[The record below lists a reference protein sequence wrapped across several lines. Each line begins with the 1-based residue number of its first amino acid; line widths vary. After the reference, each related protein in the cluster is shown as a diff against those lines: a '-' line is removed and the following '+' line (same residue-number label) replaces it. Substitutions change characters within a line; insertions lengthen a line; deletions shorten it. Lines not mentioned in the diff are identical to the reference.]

1 LNFTY
6 YKTGPL
12 TDAASIAK
20 GGERREMDEESDGE
34 SRCYKRGCFTVKRI
48 APSDERDGPTLMAYD
63 VAVDTLCNNRER
75 EYLLVRIQYVIY
87 ISSKWNRRPVQPA
100 EYYRDKNDLVVEL
113 YIHI

>member
-1 LNFTY
+1 LNFTD

-87 ISSKWNRRPVQPA
+87 ISRQNGIADQSNRPNITETRMT
-100 EYYRDKNDLVVEL
+100 
-113 YIHI
+113 

>member
-1 LNFTY
+1 MNFTD

-75 EYLLVRIQYVIY
+75 VSAGADPICHIYLVKMESQTSPTGRILQ
-87 ISSKWNRRPVQPA
+87 RQ
-100 EYYRDKNDLVVEL
+100 E
-113 YIHI
+113 